1 MSHAADWASQ
11 TKQQVNKC
19 SLLATLSFQQDLVL
33 SQGYHVSL
41 HQLRRILVEIKFPD
55 IIGFHFN
62 HMSVLVA
69 WLCREITCRL
79 LNTLP
84 KMLFL
89 GLTQHNL
96 AGQLSD
102 S

>member
-41 HQLRRILVEIKFPD
+41 HQLCGILVEIKFPD
-55 IIGFHFN
+55 IIGIRSN

-69 WLCREITCRL
+69 WLCREKPYRL
-79 LNTLP
+79 LNTLSEVF
-84 KMLFL
+84 LL